1 VWGESLRM
9 SSRER
14 SDSAPRY
21 VHFLDKGVYDMEK
34 RRLSIDI
41 SEEDQVRMHNLI
53 PWGIT
58 GRLIRML
65 FLQTLDMIE
74 SHGVIVL
81 GAIMSG
87 ELSALDILVKGGKD
101 GLSRLEDERK

>member
-1 VWGESLRM
+1 
-9 SSRER
+9 
-14 SDSAPRY
+14 
-21 VHFLDKGVYDMEK
+21 MEK

-41 SEEDQVRMHNLI
+41 SEEDQIRMHNLI

-58 GRLIRML
+58 GRLVRML
-65 FLQTLDMIE
+65 FLQTLDLIE
-74 SHGVIVL
+74 SHGIIVL

-101 GLSRLEDERK
+101 GLSRLEDQHKQPIR